1 LQDEFISTAALILC
15 LLQPMLCWL
24 DRDAKTK
31 LLRITKKPLL
41 SDLSRWFG
49 RERGPLQARQSA
61 GWGWHFREIIW
72 SL

>member
-1 LQDEFISTAALILC
+1 
-15 LLQPMLCWL
+15 MLCWL

-49 RERGPLQARQSA
+49 RERGPLQARRMRMTLSRNYLI
-61 GWGWHFREIIW
+61 F
-72 SL
+72 